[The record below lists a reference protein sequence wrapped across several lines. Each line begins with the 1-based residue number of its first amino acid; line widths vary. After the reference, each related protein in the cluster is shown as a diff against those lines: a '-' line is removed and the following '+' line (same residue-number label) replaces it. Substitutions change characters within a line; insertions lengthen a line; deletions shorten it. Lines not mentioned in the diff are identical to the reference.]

1 MQFRC
6 AVINGFKRH
15 LRVNFTSSTAAIC
28 LHKVSQA
35 RVHTAAHARRTLAS
49 QTPMQPSACIRC
61 RKLKCRQQRL
71 REEQR
76 TVTRRKLAPY
86 RALLEHRVYRSHR
99 GNFCDSFAS
108 VCTHQRCT
116 DRKGFIRHLCVSFTS
131 SNATICLHKMQ
142 MLWYRKQRAREEEA
156 VMQFHYAVV
165 ST

>member
-35 RVHTAAHARRTLAS
+35 RVHTAVHARRTLAS

-116 DRKGFIRHLCVSFTS
+116 DRKCSFSSCCSGGCEFLCCSIRKRVLFQHD
-131 SNATICLHKMQ
+131 NY
-142 MLWYRKQRAREEEA
+142 WYYNNINYSYYCEY
-156 VMQFHYAVV
+156 HD
-165 ST
+165 